1 MTPPRPT
8 SAAGLD
14 RRSFIKVSALA
25 GGGLLVATCF
35 RVGPLSARGQV
46 PRPGPGPFAPNAFI
60 RIAAD
65 GTVTLIAP
73 NSEMGQGAKTALPMI
88 LAEELDVRWEQVT
101 IEQGDLNPAYGRQ
114 AAVGSGSTPGN
125 YATLRRAGAVA
136 RAMLVAAAARTWSV
150 PTDECTTADG
160 AVLHRRTQRRLGYG
174 ELAGTAATLPLPAEA
189 PLKEPKHFT
198 LIGRR
203 VTGVDNRKIVTGQ
216 PLFGIDQKLPGML
229 YAAYVKCPVFGGSV
243 ASADLAGAKREPG
256 VRDAFVLEGVT
267 GLTPGVAIVAGSTWQ
282 AFQAADKLRVQW
294 NPGPGAGQSSAAMA
308 AAAVT
313 LGRPAPTEP
322 PPSGATVVEAVYH
335 YPFLAHA
342 TLEPQNCTALFRD
355 GTMEMWCPT
364 QMPAVGQ
371 RLVTRGL
378 GLPDEK
384 VIVHVT
390 RLGGGFGRRG
400 SNEFSLEAAAIAQR
414 LEGTPIKLT
423 WTRAQDFAHDNYRSN
438 GWHFLRAGLDPAGKL
453 VSLQD
458 SFVKMLGGPGDMTA
472 AGFPFNAVPGS
483 GVRSSKIPGTV
494 PTGYWR
500 APGDNGNTWAIQ
512 SFVDELAHAAGRDPL
527 AFTLD
532 LLAAIPAPAAA
543 GPAARR
549 GGRGERFVPAQM
561 SAVLRLAAEKAAW
574 GQRRPRGQ
582 GQGLAI
588 THTNNAYVAIVAD
601 VSVSPAGELRIEKL
615 TAAVDAGTIINLSS
629 AESQVQGAML
639 DGIGAAWFLKVTI
652 EGGAAAQQA
661 FGSYPLLRIAN
672 APPVVAVHF
681 VPSLAPPTGLG
692 EPGLPPA
699 APAVCNAIF
708 AATGKRVRTLPIS
721 DEDLR
726 WS

>member
-1 MTPPRPT
+1 MTPRP
-8 SAAGLD
+8 APGARLD
-14 RRSFIKVSALA
+14 RRGFIKVSALA
-25 GGGLLVATCF
+25 GGGLLIATCF
-35 RVGPLSARGQV
+35 RAALPSARAQA
-46 PRPGPGPFAPNAFI
+46 PRPGAEPFAPNAFI

-65 GTVTLIAP
+65 GTITLIAP

-88 LAEELDVRWEQVT
+88 LAEELDVPWDRVS

-125 YATLRRAGAVA
+125 YATLRQAGAVA
-136 RAMLVAAAARTWSV
+136 RAMLVAAAAQTWGV
-150 PTDECTTADG
+150 PPEECATANG
-160 AVLHRRTQRRLGYG
+160 AVLHDRTQRRLAYG
-174 ELAGTAATLPLPAEA
+174 ELAASAATLPVPAKA
-189 PLKEPKHFT
+189 PLKDPKDFK

-203 VTGVDNRKIVTGQ
+203 VPGVDNRKIVTGQ
-216 PLFGIDQKLPGML
+216 ALFGIDQKLPGMV
-229 YAAYVKCPVFGGSV
+229 YAAYVKCPVFGGTV
-243 ASADLAGAKREPG
+243 GGANLADVKGEPG
-256 VRDAFVLEGVT
+256 VRDAFILEGIA
-267 GLTPGVAIVAGSTWQ
+267 GLASGVAIVAASTWQ
-282 AFQAADKLRVQW
+282 AFQAAEKLKVQW
-294 NPGPGAGQSSAAMA
+294 NPGPGAGQSSTAMA
-308 AAAVT
+308 AAAEA
-313 LGRPAPTEP
+313 LGRRGPADPLP
-322 PPSGATVVEAVYH
+322 PGATAIEAVYH

-364 QMPAVGQ
+364 QMPAAGQ

-378 GLPDEK
+378 GLPEQK

-414 LEGTPIKLT
+414 LEGTPVKLT

-438 GWHFLRAGLDPAGKL
+438 GWHFLRGGLDPAGKL

-472 AGFPFNAVPGS
+472 TGFPFNAVRGS
-483 GVRSSKIPGTV
+483 GVQSSKIPGTV

-500 APGDNGNTWAIQ
+500 APGDNGNTWATQ

-527 AFTLD
+527 DFTLG
-532 LLAAIPAPAAA
+532 LLAAVPAAGGG
-543 GPAARR
+543 GPAGRR

-561 SAVLRLAAEKAAW
+561 AAVLKLAAEKAGW
-574 GQRRPRGQ
+574 GRKRPRGE

-601 VSVSPAGELRIEKL
+601 VSVSPAGDLKIQKL
-615 TAAVDAGTIINLSS
+615 TAVVDAGTIINLSS

-652 EGGAAAQQA
+652 AGGAAEQQA
-661 FGSYPLLRIAN
+661 FGSYPLLRIAHT
-672 APPVVAVHF
+672 PPVVAVHF
-681 VPSLAPPTGLG
+681 IPSLAPPTGLG
-692 EPGLPPA
+692 EPGLPAA

-708 AATGKRVRTLPIS
+708 AATGRRIRTLPIS